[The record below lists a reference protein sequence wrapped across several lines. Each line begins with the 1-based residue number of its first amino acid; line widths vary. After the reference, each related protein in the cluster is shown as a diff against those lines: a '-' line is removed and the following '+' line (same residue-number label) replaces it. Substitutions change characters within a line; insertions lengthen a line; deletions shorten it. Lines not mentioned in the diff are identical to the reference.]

1 MRSALVGV
9 LLLPALAVAYSA
21 APPQS
26 YVKPIPGG
34 KFVLVMITPHESK
47 EHPSVVARR
56 YGKSGLYKADETKN
70 PVWACDWCAEYQA
83 NVTVSVDGEWVVRV
97 LDVER
102 GLRHW
107 LLGDDDR
114 PQKPHQPG
122 WEDRPVAW
130 VYRKGQLV
138 RTLAVKDL
146 FDTSRFTGNDC
157 FMGPVLTLDPMDA
170 AGQVRVATAHA
181 DNSRQSATIDART
194 GEVTDRQAG
203 RLPFEDCGNNGP
215 SNDWASWVWVAVI
228 GMGVVGAGTG
238 AVVALTAVLVRRQRS
253 GK

>member
-9 LLLPALAVAYSA
+9 LLFPAVAIAYSA

-56 YGKSGLYKADETKN
+56 YARSGLYPAEETTN
-70 PVWACDWCAEYQA
+70 PVWVCDWCAEYQN
-83 NVTVSVDGEWVVRV
+83 NVTVSADGEWAVRV
-97 LDVER
+97 LDVEQ
-102 GLRHW
+102 GLRRW
-107 LLGDDDR
+107 LLGDDDNK

-146 FDTSRFTGNDC
+146 FDTSRFTGNEC
-157 FMGPVLTLDPMDA
+157 FMGPIVTLDPMDA
-170 AGQVRVATAHA
+170 AGWVRVATAHA
-181 DNSRQSATIDART
+181 DGSRQTATIDART
-194 GEVTDRQAG
+194 GEVTDRHAG
-203 RLPFEDCGNNGP
+203 RLAFEDCGNNGP
-215 SNDWASWVWVAVI
+215 SNDWRPWVWVVLI
-228 GMGVVGAGTG
+228 GLTVVGTGTG
-238 AVVALTAVLVRRQRS
+238 AVVALTVLLVRRP
-253 GK
+253 K